1 MINPKRSFLFQAWK
15 AFATEVEKMTAALKK
30 KDTAG
35 ALAVYGNAM
44 TALDGYLEKVELQ
57 N

>member
-1 MINPKRSFLFQAWK
+1 MINPKLSFLFQAWK